1 MIMGEVKTDYDK
13 HLEVANNI
21 EATRDESWRNVEKM
35 QYAIASGALALSITL
50 LTFTEVIQC
59 KWLIVLSWVFLVSSI
74 TLNFVSH
81 IVSYKV
87 ANTAREDIF
96 KRMRNDDKFD
106 VDAINKSIN
115 KHNKWI
121 VRFNIASIVTM
132 LLGVLGVLSFF
143 INQI

>member
-74 TLNFVSH
+74 ILNFVSH

-87 ANTAREDIF
+87 ANTAREEMF
-96 KRMRNDDKFD
+96 ERMRNDAKYD
-106 VDAINKSIN
+106 VDAINKSIS
-115 KHNKWI
+115 KHNEWI
-121 VRFNIASIVTM
+121 VGFNVASIVTM
-132 LLGVLGVLSFF
+132 LLGVVGVLSFF
-143 INQI
+143 INQV

>member
-1 MIMGEVKTDYDK
+1 MIMGEVKMDYDK

-74 TLNFVSH
+74 ILNFVSH

-87 ANTAREDIF
+87 ANTAREEMF
-96 KRMRNDDKFD
+96 ERMRNDAKCD
-106 VDAINKSIN
+106 VDAINKSIS
-115 KHNKWI
+115 KHNEWI
-121 VRFNIASIVTM
+121 VGFNVASIVTM
-132 LLGVLGVLSFF
+132 LLGVVGVLSFF
-143 INQI
+143 INQV

>member
-74 TLNFVSH
+74 ILNFVSH

-87 ANTAREDIF
+87 ANTAREEMF
-96 KRMRNDDKFD
+96 ERMRNDAKYD

-115 KHNKWI
+115 KYNKWI
-121 VRFNIASIVTM
+121 VGFNITSIVTM